1 MKLYHGSKNNF
12 ASIRKIQAGK
22 ADNIEVPENE
32 LLNAIY
38 LTPDYGFALAC
49 AARPEGVT
57 NIDGENKFIT
67 FEKPELFDP
76 EEEVSVYEIDV
87 EHIPKEKVIKVD
99 DHQYA
104 IVGVDEL
111 NISRRF
117 PHKAK
122 DVQNYYELKNWKE
135 KPQEISSEFK
145 MK

>member
-12 ASIRKIQAGK
+12 ASIRKNQAGK

-57 NIDGENKFIT
+57 NIDGENKTIT
-67 FEKPELFDP
+67 FENPDLFDP
-76 EEEVSVYEIDV
+76 EEEVFVYEVDT
-87 EHIPKEKVIKVD
+87 EHIPKEKVIEVD

-104 IVGVDEL
+104 IVDIDEL
-111 NISRRF
+111 EVSGKF
-117 PHKAK
+117 THKAK

-135 KPQEISSEFK
+135 KPKEISPEFK
-145 MK
+145 WR